1 MDEYVFE
8 IYEFIYPFIY
18 SLASVIAAHC
28 NYDYYSEQ
36 DLVMFMLGVMLC
48 YVRLGFVIPNYLS
61 VGRWSISLE
70 HSSNYKK

>member
-1 MDEYVFE
+1 MYVFE

-36 DLVMFMLGVMLC
+36 DLFMFMLARVMLC
-48 YVRLGFVIPNYLS
+48 YVRRGFVIAICQLVLNDVPG
-61 VGRWSISLE
+61 V
-70 HSSNYKK
+70 